1 MLVYS
6 TINNAGGVGPLG
18 GDPTEFLLAASPLLL
33 WGLGPSPNHTS
44 DGHTQMDNTI
54 QIDTPPEVA
63 FSRQQRPVVWG
74 VRNARILVCGN
85 AKVWKHSKKTSTT
98 WTGFRLKIHR
108 APQNAWKL
116 QHGVVPAPRKCGKT
130 NTPCARPYACVNV
143 E

>member
-18 GDPTEFLLAASPLLL
+18 GDPTEFLWASSPFFLG
-33 WGLGPSPNHTS
+33 GLGPSPNHTS

-85 AKVWKHSKKTSTT
+85 AKVWKHSKKLPQLGPDSASRSTGCT
-98 WTGFRLKIHR
+98 KMRVNCSTASFPH
-108 APQNAWKL
+108 PESVEKL
-116 QHGVVPAPRKCGKT
+116 THLGPDPMLA
-130 NTPCARPYACVNV
+130 
-143 E
+143 

>member
-18 GDPTEFLLAASPLLL
+18 GGPTEFLWASSPIF

-54 QIDTPPEVA
+54 QIDTPRKLHFLGNRGPWFGASEMQGFWCA
-63 FSRQQRPVVWG
+63 GTRK
-74 VRNARILVCGN
+74 CGN
-85 AKVWKHSKKTSTT
+85 TRTTSTT

-108 APQNAWKL
+108 VHQNACKL

-130 NTPCARPYACVNV
+130 DTPWTRPYACVNV

>member
-1 MLVYS
+1 MRVYS

-18 GDPTEFLLAASPLLL
+18 GDPTEFLWASSPFF
-33 WGLGPSPNHTS
+33 WGGLGPSPNHTS

-85 AKVWKHSKKTSTT
+85 AKVWKHSKNFHNLDRIPPQDPP
-98 WTGFRLKIHR
+98 G
-108 APQNAWKL
+108 AP
-116 QHGVVPAPRKCGKT
+116 KC
-130 NTPCARPYACVNV
+130 V
-143 E
+143 